1 MRKLLIG
8 TVALSALVVSGL
20 AQANE
25 SVMKATSGWAIQ
37 TGDYANQRYSKLDQI
52 NTDNVGDLQVAWTF
66 STGVLRG
73 HEGSARSSSAT

>member
-25 SVMKATSGWAIQ
+25 SVMKATSDAKNWAIQ
-37 TGDYANQRYSKLDQI
+37 TGDYANHRYSTLDQI
-52 NTDNVGDLQVAWTF
+52 NKDNVKDL
-66 STGVLRG
+66 
-73 HEGSARSSSAT
+73 RSPGPSPPGCCVVTKGRRW

>member
-25 SVMKATSGWAIQ
+25 SVMKATSDAKNWAIQ
-37 TGDYANQRYSKLDQI
+37 TGDYANHRYSTLDQI
-52 NTDNVGDLQVAWTF
+52 NKDNVKDLQV
-66 STGVLRG
+66 SHG
-73 HEGSARSSSAT
+73 RSRRVFCVVTKVRRW